1 MSELLDIAFISG
13 LIGATMRMATPII
26 FATLGEILSE
36 RAGVLNLGIEGIMLM
51 GAMTGFLVTFTSG
64 SIWLGVLAAA
74 GVGMLLGLLMAFLAV
89 YLGLSQH
96 VSGLGITLFAT
107 GLAMFVYRL
116 HFGSPTVPPII
127 EPFKQISIPLLSKIP
142 VIGPGLFTQYSLT
155 YIAWLLI
162 PILSI
167 LLYRTKIGLKIRT
180 VGENPVVADTVGVNV
195 LLTRTLCLAAG
206 GALMG
211 VGGAFLTL
219 AHQNMFLIDVIGGR
233 GWVAIA
239 MVIFGNWDPFKGA
252 LGALIFGFLDGLQL
266 RLQGVGVD
274 SLSADHRGPDQCFPQ
289 SHRTGGTAEAL
300 PPGGKGR
307 LGRSNGDCRM
317 SNAGSGFP
325 AANQS
330 S

>member
-1 MSELLDIAFISG
+1 
-13 LIGATMRMATPII
+13 
-26 FATLGEILSE
+26 
-36 RAGVLNLGIEGIMLM
+36 M
-51 GAMTGFLVTFTSG
+51 GAMTGFLVTFSSG

-107 GLAMFVYRL
+107 GLAMFIYRL

-127 EPFKQISIPLLSKIP
+127 QPFKQVTIPLLSGIP

-162 PILSI
+162 PIISI
-167 LLYRTKIGLKIRT
+167 VLYRTNIGLKIRT

-195 LLTRTLCLAAG
+195 LLTRTLCLVAG

-239 MVIFGNWDPFKGA
+239 MVIFGNWDPLKGA
-252 LGALIFGFLDGLQL
+252 FGALIFGFLDGLQL
-266 RLQGVGVD
+266 RLQGMGIAVSFHLFLMIPYLLTIVALISVSRKASVPAG
-274 SLSADHRGPDQCFPQ
+274 LLKPYR
-289 SHRTGGTAEAL
+289 REEKGG
-300 PPGGKGR
+300 
-307 LGRSNGDCRM
+307 
-317 SNAGSGFP
+317 
-325 AANQS
+325 
-330 S
+330 

>member
-1 MSELLDIAFISG
+1 
-13 LIGATMRMATPII
+13 MATPII

-64 SIWLGVLAAA
+64 SIWLGVLAGA

-107 GLAMFVYRL
+107 GLAMFIYRL

-127 EPFKQISIPLLSKIP
+127 QPFKQITIPLLSKIP

-162 PILSI
+162 PALSI
-167 LLYRTKIGLKIRT
+167 LLYKTKIGLKIRT

-195 LLTRTLCLAAG
+195 LLTRTLCLVAG

-211 VGGAFLTL
+211 IGGAFLTL

-239 MVIFGNWDPFKGA
+239 MVIFGNWDPLKGA
-252 LGALIFGFLDGLQL
+252 FGALIFGFLDALQL
-266 RLQGVGVD
+266 RLQGLGIAVSFHLFLMIPYLLTIVALISVSRKASIPA
-274 SLSADHRGPDQCFPQ
+274 SLLKPYR
-289 SHRTGGTAEAL
+289 REEKGG
-300 PPGGKGR
+300 
-307 LGRSNGDCRM
+307 
-317 SNAGSGFP
+317 
-325 AANQS
+325 
-330 S
+330 

>member
-51 GAMTGFLVTFTSG
+51 GAMTGFLVTFASG
-64 SIWLGVLAAA
+64 SLWLGVLAGA

-107 GLAMFVYRL
+107 GLAMFIYRL

-127 EPFKQISIPLLSKIP
+127 QPFKQITIPLLSKIP

-162 PILSI
+162 PALSI
-167 LLYRTKIGLKIRT
+167 LLYKTNIGLKIRT

-195 LLTRTLCLAAG
+195 LLTRTLCLVGG

-252 LGALIFGFLDGLQL
+252 FGALIFGFLDGLQL
-266 RLQGVGVD
+266 RLQGMGIAVSFHVFLMIPYLLTIVALISVSRKASVPAG
-274 SLSADHRGPDQCFPQ
+274 LLKPYR
-289 SHRTGGTAEAL
+289 REEKGG
-300 PPGGKGR
+300 
-307 LGRSNGDCRM
+307 
-317 SNAGSGFP
+317 
-325 AANQS
+325 
-330 S
+330 

>member
-51 GAMTGFLVTFTSG
+51 GVMTGFLVTFTSG
-64 SIWLGVLAAA
+64 SIWLGVLAGA

-107 GLAMFVYRL
+107 GLAMFIYRL

-127 EPFKQISIPLLSKIP
+127 QPFKQITIPLLSEIP

-162 PILSI
+162 PALSI
-167 LLYRTKIGLKIRT
+167 LLYKTKIGLKIRT

-195 LLTRTLCLAAG
+195 LLTRTLCLVAG

-211 VGGAFLTL
+211 IGGAFLTL

-239 MVIFGNWDPFKGA
+239 MVIFGNWDPLKGA
-252 LGALIFGFLDGLQL
+252 FGALIFGFLDALQL
-266 RLQGVGVD
+266 RLQGLGIAVSFHIFLMIPYLLTIVALISVSRKASIPA
-274 SLSADHRGPDQCFPQ
+274 SLLKPYR
-289 SHRTGGTAEAL
+289 REEKGG
-300 PPGGKGR
+300 
-307 LGRSNGDCRM
+307 
-317 SNAGSGFP
+317 
-325 AANQS
+325 
-330 S
+330 